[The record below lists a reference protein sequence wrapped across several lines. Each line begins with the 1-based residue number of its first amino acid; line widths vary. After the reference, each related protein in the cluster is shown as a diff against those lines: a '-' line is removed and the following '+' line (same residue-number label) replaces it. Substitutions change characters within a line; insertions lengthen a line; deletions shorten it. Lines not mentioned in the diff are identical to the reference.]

1 MSCIDKMSIMG
12 IRSFDSRSRESIQF
26 FSPLTLI
33 VGQNGSGKTT
43 IIECLKYATTGL
55 LPPNTKGGAFI
66 HDPKLCGEKEVL
78 AQVKLAFKN
87 TNQIKMICTRSLQLL
102 VKKATRQ
109 QKTLDGQLLIVN
121 DGERSTISNRCA
133 ELDLQVPLSL
143 GVSRALLDYVIFCHQ
158 EESFWPLSEPS
169 NLKKRFDEIFES
181 MKYAKALEQL
191 KNVRRE
197 QENQIKVD
205 QANLV
210 HFRSDKERAE
220 KIRMQLHNTQKRIS
234 FINHRIQDLDQMI
247 SETAKLQ
254 DELFRSTEEYEQKEV
269 AISQLENHCA
279 FLKSSVEDLKIHMA
293 EMNDPTEE
301 LEESS
306 RNFNGQVETEQKL
319 LLELE
324 NNKASTEIQITENRR
339 RLETLSASLGRAEG
353 ELVSLERTKRRK
365 QETLENIASSH
376 EFSEQDEDK
385 IITKYLEYLDS
396 NISESDRTIQYTR
409 DKRKERGARI
419 EGLKAHELYM
429 QKTITGLESSIRNNE
444 SNMESIQSRVQDL
457 EHMAQTR
464 DALLEEIKQGERE
477 FQDVRKEYERNE
489 WHIKIKD
496 EKTKIHD
503 NEKKL
508 ENFASCIDKFHDNA
522 NVHSKLQLLVETK
535 GKLMASAEEAHE
547 FFKHRFFELTS
558 LDVHAVSEFDEKL
571 NSSLQNSQVSV
582 DAIKKKQNSAN
593 ATVVELEYKV
603 NTCRKELSDLESRN
617 NEKAQLTQYFSINLD
632 EHHENIQKLDLD
644 IEDSKRT
651 AHSLQFGIS
660 FYEKAIQMSNS
671 HHACQLCQRM
681 FEHDEEA
688 AFVEH
693 CRSMI
698 ENIPGKLSE
707 VTEQLNSLNKK
718 RKELGDIIPL
728 IEEARSIKNS
738 IKENLDTLTT
748 TEQQLGNAK
757 EQAVAL
763 DLEVRNIDAKH
774 EELENLKMKLSDI
787 KRLNEEIEKCNK
799 HISELQAELSPSYK
813 ELDINQ
819 ITLERKKVAEMN
831 KTANT
836 NLEKITYEE
845 AKQKRELDKINLAN
859 KDREVRFS
867 DLKLK
872 INELHQLEV
881 EIKNCCEKKIK
892 MERDLEESKQSCE
905 EQRPLFNKL
914 NEEMRSLENELERNE
929 EKSRSLLQ
937 DKNIFLQQVQD
948 WARELQIDIKS
959 ELERLVKEKDSL
971 HRTIEYD
978 LSKLDTFTQKIKNIQ
993 EKLADLRSRERN
1005 ISDNLRLR
1013 RLHSQ
1018 FVEALERKNNLKSQQ
1033 TQSNRQAFRNEMESL
1048 KMQYGALNAERAGL
1062 LGECRQLDSSVKQ
1075 LTQDLNL
1082 EYKDSDER
1090 YRRQLIKT
1098 RTTDKAN
1105 DDIGKYAKAL
1115 DIAIMQL
1122 HSLKM
1127 NEINRIIDELWK
1139 QTYCGTDIDTILIR
1153 SDAEGKGNR
1162 SYNYRVCMVKGDAE
1176 LDMRGRCSAG
1186 QKVLA
1191 CIIIR
1196 LALAECLGVNCGI
1209 LALDEPT
1216 TNLDEENIT
1225 SLAKS
1230 LSKIV
1235 DFRRRQANFQLIII
1249 THDEQF
1255 IRLVNTDAYCGYYYK
1270 VKRDANQK
1278 SIIVRETM

>member
-43 IIECLKYATTGL
+43 IIECLKYAATGI

-87 TNQIKMICTRSLQLL
+87 TNQIRMICTRSLQLL
-102 VKKATRQ
+102 VKKTTRQ

-191 KNVRRE
+191 KNVRRD

-220 KIRMQLHNTQKRIS
+220 KIRLQLHGSQKRIS
-234 FINHRIQDLDQMI
+234 FINHRIEELDQKI
-247 SETAKLQ
+247 SHTAKLQ
-254 DELFRSTEEYEQKEV
+254 DELFRSTEEFEQKEV
-269 AISQLENHCA
+269 AISQYENHCT
-279 FLKSSVEDLKIHMA
+279 FLASSIDDLKLHMI
-293 EMNDPTEE
+293 EMNNTTDD
-301 LEESS
+301 LENMSA
-306 RNFNGQVETEQKL
+306 NFNEQVETEQKL

-324 NNKASTEIQITENRR
+324 NNKSSTEIRLSENRKR
-339 RLETLSASLGRAEG
+339 MEDLSANLGRAEG
-353 ELVSLERTKRRK
+353 ELASLERTKRRK
-365 QETLENIASSH
+365 GETLENIASLH
-376 EFSEQDEDK
+376 GFSERNENE
-385 IITKYLEYLDS
+385 IITKYLEYLDT
-396 NISESDRTIQYTR
+396 NMSENKKDLQQIR
-409 DKRKERGARI
+409 DKRKEKSARI
-419 EGLKAHELYM
+419 EGLKAHEMYL
-429 QKTITGLESSIRNNE
+429 QKTIAGLEDSIGNNQKTI
-444 SNMESIQSRVQDL
+444 SFIQSRIEDL
-457 EHMAQTR
+457 RHMAQTR
-464 DALLEEIKQGERE
+464 DLLSEELKRGEKELQDARKIYEDNEWNKKIDKERTEIRDTERE
-477 FQDVRKEYERNE
+477 
-489 WHIKIKD
+489 
-496 EKTKIHD
+496 
-503 NEKKL
+503 L
-508 ENFASCIDKFHDNA
+508 ENLTSLSDKLHDNA
-522 NVHSKLQLLVETK
+522 NIYSKLQLLVETRE
-535 GKLMASAEEAHE
+535 KLMANVEEARKY
-547 FFKHRFFELTS
+547 FKQRYFELTA
-558 LDVHAVSEFDEKL
+558 LDIHTVDEFYENLDA
-571 NSSLQNSQVSV
+571 SLQKSQV
-582 DAIKKKQNSAN
+582 AIDELKKKLNSAN
-593 ATVVELEYKV
+593 ATVVELEYKYS
-603 NTCRKELSDLESRN
+603 TYREELFQLESRN
-617 NEKAQLTQYFSINLD
+617 SEKAQLSQYQSVNLD
-632 EHHENIQKLDLD
+632 EHNENIHKLDTR

-660 FYEKAIQMSNS
+660 FYEKAIQMSDS

-681 FEHDEEA
+681 FENDEEA

-693 CRSMI
+693 CRAMI
-698 ENIPGKLSE
+698 ENIPGKLLD
-707 VTEQLNSLNKK
+707 VNQQLESLHEE
-718 RKELGDIIPL
+718 RKALSDVIPL
-728 IEEARSIKNS
+728 IQEARSIKSS
-738 IKENLDTLTT
+738 IKEKSDILTI
-748 TEQQLGNAK
+748 TEQQLESAK
-757 EQAVAL
+757 EQAASL
-763 DLEVRNIDAKH
+763 DLELKDVSKKH
-774 EELENLKMKLSDI
+774 QSFESLNLKLKDI
-787 KRLNEEIEKCNK
+787 DRLNEETEKCK
-799 HISELQAELSPSYK
+799 MHISDLQAQLSPSLK

-819 ITLERKKVAEMN
+819 IGLERKKMAEMN
-831 KTANT
+831 KTSKK
-836 NLEKITYEE
+836 NLETILNEE
-845 AKQKRELDKINLAN
+845 TKQKRELDNLNIAN
-859 KDREVRFS
+859 KEREVKFS

-881 EIKNCCEKKIK
+881 EVKNCDEKKAK
-892 MERDLEESKQSCE
+892 LLGDLEDAKQSCE
-905 EQRPLFNKL
+905 EQRPLFNRL
-914 NEEMRSLENELERNE
+914 NDDMLSLESNLEKLE
-929 EKSRSLLQ
+929 EKSRTLLQ
-937 DKNIFLQQVQD
+937 TKNGFLQQVQD
-948 WARELQIDIKS
+948 WNRELQIDIQF
-959 ELERLVKEKDSL
+959 ELDRLVKEKDGL
-971 HRTIEYD
+971 YRTVEYD
-978 LSKLDTFTQKIKNIQ
+978 LSELNSITQKIKSIQ
-993 EKLADLRSRERN
+993 ERLADLRSRERN

-1018 FVEALERKNNLKSQQ
+1018 FLEALENKNSLIAQQ
-1033 TQSNRQAFRNEMESL
+1033 AKTNRQAFRDKMESL
-1048 KMQYGALNAERAGL
+1048 KIQYGALNAERAGL
-1062 LGECRQLDSSVKQ
+1062 LGECRQLDSGVNQ

-1127 NEINRIIDELWK
+1127 NEINRIVDELWK

-1216 TNLDEENIT
+1216 TNLDEDNII

-1235 DFRRRQANFQLIII
+1235 EFRRRQANFQLIII

-1270 VKRDANQK
+1270 VKRDANQN

>member
-43 IIECLKYATTGL
+43 IIECLKYATTGI

-87 TNQIKMICTRSLQLL
+87 TNQIRMICTRSLQLL
-102 VKKATRQ
+102 VKKTTRQ

-133 ELDLQVPLSL
+133 ELDLQIPLSL

-191 KNVRRE
+191 KNVRRD

-220 KIRMQLHNTQKRIS
+220 KIRLQLHGSQKRIS
-234 FINHRIQDLDQMI
+234 FINHRIEELDHKI
-247 SETAKLQ
+247 SHTAKLQ
-254 DELFRSTEEYEQKEV
+254 DELFRSTEEFEQKEV
-269 AISQLENHCA
+269 AISQFENHCT
-279 FLKSSVEDLKIHMA
+279 FLASSIEDLKLHMV
-293 EMNDPTEE
+293 EMNNTTDE
-301 LEESS
+301 LEKIS
-306 RNFNGQVETEQKL
+306 RNFNGQVETEQNL

-324 NNKASTEIQITENRR
+324 NNKSSTEVQITENRKKM
-339 RLETLSASLGRAEG
+339 ETLSANLGRAEG

-365 QETLENIASSH
+365 RETLENIASSH
-376 EFSEQDEDK
+376 GFSEQDENEV
-385 IITKYLEYLDS
+385 ITKYVEHFDS
-396 NISESDRTIQYTR
+396 SMSENKRIVQQIR

-419 EGLKAHELYM
+419 EGLKAHEMYL
-429 QKTITGLESSIRNNE
+429 QKTIAGLEDSIKNNQ
-444 SNMESIQSRVQDL
+444 SNIIYIQSRIQDL
-457 EHMAQTR
+457 KHMAQTR
-464 DALLEEIKQGERE
+464 DALSEELKRGEKE
-477 FQDVRKEYERNE
+477 FQDARTVYEGNE
-489 WHIKIKD
+489 WNKKID
-496 EKTKIHD
+496 E
-503 NEKKL
+503 EKMGILDSEKEL
-508 ENFASCIDKFHDNA
+508 ENFASLIDKFHDNA
-522 NVHSKLQLLVETK
+522 NIHSKLQLLIETRE
-535 GKLMASAEEAHE
+535 KLLADVKEAGE
-547 FFKHRFFELTS
+547 CFKQRFFELTS
-558 LDVHAVSEFDEKL
+558 LDLHTVSEYDEKL
-571 NSSLQNSQVSV
+571 NASLQKSQVTIDES
-582 DAIKKKQNSAN
+582 KKKLNAAN
-593 ATVVELEYKV
+593 ATVVELEYKFS
-603 NTCRKELSDLESRN
+603 TYRKELSDLEFRN
-617 NEKAQLTQYFSINLD
+617 NEKAQLSRYRSINLD
-632 EHHENIQKLDLD
+632 EHNENIQSLDSR

-660 FYEKAIQMSNS
+660 FYEKAIQMSDS
-671 HHACQLCQRM
+671 HHACQLCQRL
-681 FEHDEEA
+681 FENDEEA

-693 CRSMI
+693 CRAMI
-698 ENIPGKLSE
+698 ENIPGKLSD
-707 VTEQLNSLNKK
+707 VTDQLEILNKE
-718 RKELGDIIPL
+718 RKELSDVIPL
-728 IEEARSIKNS
+728 IEEAKFIKNS
-738 IKENLDTLTT
+738 MKEKSDILTI

-757 EQAVAL
+757 EQAATL
-763 DLEVRNIDAKH
+763 DFQLKDISKKH
-774 EELENLKMKLSDI
+774 EAFESLNFKLKDI
-787 KRLNEEIEKCNK
+787 NRLNEETEKCNS
-799 HISELQAELSPSYK
+799 HVSDLQAQLSPSYK

-819 ITLERKKVAEMN
+819 ISLERKKVAEMN
-831 KTANT
+831 KASKKK
-836 NLEKITYEE
+836 LETIIYEE
-845 AKQKRELDKINLAN
+845 AKQRKELDNVNIAN
-859 KDREVRFS
+859 KEREVKFS

-881 EIKNCCEKKIK
+881 EIKNCDEKKIK
-892 MERDLEESKQSCE
+892 MRRDLEDTKQSCD
-905 EQRPLFNKL
+905 EQRPLFNRL
-914 NEEMRSLENELERNE
+914 NDEMLSLENDLEKFE

-937 DKNIFLQQVQD
+937 DKNGFLQQLQD
-948 WARELQIDIKS
+948 WNRELQIDIKS
-959 ELERLVKEKDSL
+959 ELDRLVKEKDGL
-971 HRTIEYD
+971 FRTVEYD
-978 LSKLDTFTQKIKNIQ
+978 LSELNASTQKIKNIQ

-1018 FVEALERKNNLKSQQ
+1018 FLEALEKKNSLISQQ
-1033 TQSNRQAFRNEMESL
+1033 AKTNREAFRDEMESL

-1062 LGECRQLDSSVKQ
+1062 LGECRQLDSGVNQ

-1082 EYKDSDER
+1082 EFKDSDER

-1127 NEINRIIDELWK
+1127 NEINRIVDELWK

-1216 TNLDEENIT
+1216 TNLDEENIM